1 LFICGGAFVGLD
13 KVIEKR
19 VSSHAMGFGATI
31 VNTQEKDLHAL
42 YSKMMPDDL
51 IKFGLIPEFIGR
63 LPIHVALDNLSKK
76 DLMRIIV
83 EPKNSILRQYEAA
96 FRLDGIEF
104 IFKNEAVEAVAE
116 KAFEQK
122 TGARGLRSIVENIMM
137 GIMYDI
143 PSIHQVKQVIVG
155 RECVLEGK
163 QPEVIR
169 GA

>member
-1 LFICGGAFVGLD
+1 
-13 KVIEKR
+13 
-19 VSSHAMGFGATI
+19 AMGFGATI
-31 VNTQEKDLHAL
+31 VNTAQNYLHAL
-42 YSKMMPDDL
+42 YSKLMPDDL

-83 EPKNSILRQYEAA
+83 EPKNSIIRQYEAA

-104 IFKNEAVEAVAE
+104 VFKPEAIEAVAE

-143 PSIHQVKQVIVG
+143 PSIQQVKQVIVG
-155 RECVLEGK
+155 RDCVLNGTL
-163 QPEVIR
+163 PEVIR

>member
-1 LFICGGAFVGLD
+1 
-13 KVIEKR
+13 
-19 VSSHAMGFGATI
+19 
-31 VNTQEKDLHAL
+31 
-42 YSKMMPDDL
+42 
-51 IKFGLIPEFIGR
+51 LIPEFIGR

-83 EPKNSILRQYEAA
+83 EPKNSIIRQYEAA

-104 IFKNEAVEAVAE
+104 VFKPEAIEAIAE

-143 PSIHQVKQVIVG
+143 PSIQQAKQVIVG
-155 RECVLEGK
+155 RDCVL
-163 QPEVIR
+163 
-169 GA
+169 